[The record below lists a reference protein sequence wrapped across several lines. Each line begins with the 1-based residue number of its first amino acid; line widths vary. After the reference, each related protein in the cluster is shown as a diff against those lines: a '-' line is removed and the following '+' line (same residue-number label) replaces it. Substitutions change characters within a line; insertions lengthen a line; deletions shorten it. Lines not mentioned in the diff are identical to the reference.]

1 MINAITGKIKIV
13 GIIASLAALALVLS
27 PTFSLLQIPG
37 KNNNTDNPVNDAT
50 FLNDNTVVENVS
62 DDDLAACSSLNN
74 RVDEILAT
82 DGSIDRKLAS
92 DTLIAEFCS
101 RPVLIHE
108 IMSADSKALSLVAYA
123 CDASNRKIG
132 TLAIQESLADYRVIY
147 CDSARKLI
155 VNETSTFLA
164 SVEQFRTEYLP
175 LFQAGLEDS
184 GSENTANHTSPRYA
198 NSTVDGNS
206 NITSTQDRLASTD
219 FNVTSM
225 EITLDKVTQSL
236 KECLQLVDAGH
247 YYPAAKSFDNASK
260 KFVGLF
266 QEEAHS

>member
-1 MINAITGKIKIV
+1 LINALTGKIKIV

-27 PTFSLLQIPG
+27 PTFSLLQISG
-37 KNNNTDNPVNDAT
+37 KYNTDNPVNDAT
-50 FLNDNTVVENVS
+50 FLNDDTVVENVS

-74 RVDEILAT
+74 RVNEILAT
-82 DGSIDRKLAS
+82 NGSIDNRKLAS

-108 IMSADSKALSLVAYA
+108 IMSADSKGLSLVAYA

-132 TLAIQESLADYRVIY
+132 TLAIQESLAEYKAIY

-155 VNETSTFLA
+155 VNETNTFLA

-184 GSENTANHTSPRYA
+184 GSENTGNDTSPRNV
-198 NSTVDGNS
+198 NSAVDGNS

-219 FNVTSM
+219 FNATSM

-236 KECLQLVDAGH
+236 KECLQLVDAGQ
-247 YYPAAKSFDNASK
+247 YYPAVKSFDNASK

-266 QEEAHS
+266 READS

>member
-37 KNNNTDNPVNDAT
+37 KNNSADNPVNDAT
-50 FLNDNTVVENVS
+50 FLKDDTVVENVGNNN
-62 DDDLAACSSLNN
+62 DLAACSSLND
-74 RVDEILAT
+74 RVHQILASNSSM
-82 DGSIDRKLAS
+82 DKRKLAS

-108 IMSADSKALSLVAYA
+108 IMSADSKTLSLVAYA
-123 CDASNRKIG
+123 CDASSRKIG
-132 TLAIQESLADYRVIY
+132 TPATQESLADYKAIY

-155 VNETSTFLA
+155 VNETNTFLA

-175 LFQAGLEDS
+175 LLQAGLEDT
-184 GSENTANHTSPRYA
+184 GNRTSSQYA
-198 NSTVDGNS
+198 NGDGHS
-206 NITSTQDRLASTD
+206 NFTLTQGQIASQD
-219 FNVTSM
+219 FNATSI
-225 EITLDKVTQSL
+225 EITLDAVTQSL
-236 KECLQLVDAGH
+236 QGCLKLVDAGE

-266 QEEAHS
+266 QQEAHS

>member
-1 MINAITGKIKIV
+1 MINAITGKVTIV

-37 KNNNTDNPVNDAT
+37 KNNNVDNPVNDAT
-50 FLNDNTVVENVS
+50 FLNDDTVVENVGNN
-62 DDDLAACSSLNN
+62 DLASCSSLND

-82 DGSIDRKLAS
+82 TGSIDRKLAS

-108 IMSADSKALSLVAYA
+108 IMSADSKTLSLVAYA

-132 TLAIQESLADYRVIY
+132 TPAIQESLADYKAIY

-155 VNETSTFLA
+155 VNETNTFLA

-175 LFQAGLEDS
+175 LFQAGLED
-184 GSENTANHTSPRYA
+184 GRSENTGNDTSPRYA

-219 FNVTSM
+219 FNATGM

-236 KECLQLVDAGH
+236 KECLQLVDAGQ

-266 QEEAHS
+266 QEAHT